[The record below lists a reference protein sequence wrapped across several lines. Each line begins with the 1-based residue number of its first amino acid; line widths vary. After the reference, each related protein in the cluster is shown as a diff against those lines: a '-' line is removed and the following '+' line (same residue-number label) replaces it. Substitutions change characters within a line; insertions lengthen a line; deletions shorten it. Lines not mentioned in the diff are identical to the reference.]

1 MPTRRKF
8 LQGLGAAATLSGT
21 SSGNADSQAQASNV
35 KPRGREWT
43 WENIGRELKH
53 SNQNP
58 DEKVPVNEIEEIL
71 ETDASRYDSHIVA
84 DGDKLVV
91 AEKNKS
97 NVEAW
102 DRQTGDRLWRFDE
115 GAVRHPPA
123 IGDDFFYFS
132 GGDGTIYAVDDNG
145 NKVGENNAI
154 SASETLFVD
163 DHVLTLGTTGQV
175 NLFDRELNDSATFD
189 KPDVNIP
196 REVGTVDD
204 QGRLIYVE
212 ARQGGSP
219 NTSLR
224 MLDLRDPSE
233 TDSLEEVAS
242 VNVASDANNG
252 ATLHNG
258 NYIWSREN
266 GELRVAE
273 VENNGFGKLHSADIG
288 SLDSAPVVVDGDI
301 WMGVDESLYRVAL
314 DDVKSSG
321 SVDPELVD
329 DSFESQVNSV
339 VASETEVVA
348 GSSMDTTKVYDS
360 ETGDEVVEL
369 SDWENDVFRKAVAV
383 FDGKLVTRSYDG
395 SDYVYKVLDGEY
407 RDIVPELSFGGFD
420 SGGSVVF
427 GRSVS
432 PVVDA
437 SARDE
442 ELTGFGLTVSEG
454 GEVVFSN
461 SYGSLSDLKGVDLSE
476 LVGGEGSYSVEVSV
490 TDAGGDTAS
499 ESMSLDLTGLGL
511 GLSVDGPDY
520 GNDSYSVSASAS
532 NGDWDS
538 LDWFLDGE
546 QVGSGESVD
555 VFDLLDERGSYEV
568 EAEADVGSETYPTST
583 EIEFNPEKPGIVD
596 TGFDWSEELGETPN
610 TGDSIEVYAEIT
622 ETEAEAESVTY
633 NLMYVDAESPEAG
646 FTQVASQE
654 VSSGSWDVSDE
665 INRDGLYMV
674 ETVVEDE
681 YGDTVSKGSSDVLV
695 GPEVSATGRPA
706 QDLDGDGRYDDVNGD
721 GETNILDTQ
730 ALFNNLDESSVQS
743 NQRYFD
749 FGAGPDTEVSI
760 LDVAGHWLDV
770 TGG

>member
-1 MPTRRKF
+1 
-8 LQGLGAAATLSGT
+8 
-21 SSGNADSQAQASNV
+21 
-35 KPRGREWT
+35 
-43 WENIGRELKH
+43 
-53 SNQNP
+53 
-58 DEKVPVNEIEEIL
+58 
-71 ETDASRYDSHIVA
+71 
-84 DGDKLVV
+84 
-91 AEKNKS
+91 
-97 NVEAW
+97 
-102 DRQTGDRLWRFDE
+102 
-115 GAVRHPPA
+115 
-123 IGDDFFYFS
+123 
-132 GGDGTIYAVDDNG
+132 
-145 NKVGENNAI
+145 
-154 SASETLFVD
+154 
-163 DHVLTLGTTGQV
+163 
-175 NLFDRELNDSATFD
+175 
-189 KPDVNIP
+189 
-196 REVGTVDD
+196 
-204 QGRLIYVE
+204 
-212 ARQGGSP
+212 
-219 NTSLR
+219 
-224 MLDLRDPSE
+224 
-233 TDSLEEVAS
+233 
-242 VNVASDANNG
+242 
-252 ATLHNG
+252 
-258 NYIWSREN
+258 
-266 GELRVAE
+266 
-273 VENNGFGKLHSADIG
+273 
-288 SLDSAPVVVDGDI
+288 
-301 WMGVDESLYRVAL
+301 
-314 DDVKSSG
+314 
-321 SVDPELVD
+321 
-329 DSFESQVNSV
+329 
-339 VASETEVVA
+339 
-348 GSSMDTTKVYDS
+348 
-360 ETGDEVVEL
+360 
-369 SDWENDVFRKAVAV
+369 
-383 FDGKLVTRSYDG
+383 
-395 SDYVYKVLDGEY
+395 LDGEY

-420 SGGSVVF
+420 PGGSVVF

-442 ELTGFGLTVSEG
+442 ELTGFGLTVFED
-454 GEVVFSN
+454 GEVVESR
-461 SYGSLSDLKGVDLSE
+461 SYGSLSDLEGVDLSE

-596 TGFDWSEELGETPN
+596 TGFDWGEELGETPN
-610 TGDSIEVYAEIT
+610 TGDSIEVYADIT

-646 FTQVASQE
+646 FTQVASKE

-695 GPEVSATGRPA
+695 GPEVSVTGRPA

-730 ALFNNLDESSVQS
+730 ALFNNLDESNIQS